1 MSKLKKW
8 LGKTVVATAVG
19 VVSLQASAGA
29 APLDDLNAILEKQ
42 NEAET
47 PSPISDMLDWDALVE
62 AMNAGGAQVA
72 ANLTIPEELLKDAGL
87 PEELQGD
94 LGLTADTTVDLTDK
108 QWLFKLAAAVNSED
122 IASLS
127 LYGDENQLALTLPE
141 FLSKTVGLKA
151 GSFQDQYNGSVWEQ
165 MFGELNMP
173 EDIDL
178 KFFPDGT
185 ASAADTTD
193 LVGNMKAILE
203 KATKSAEDAMN
214 VETREDEKYPGVT
227 FYDATYDTESVVN
240 IYRDLLTELSSV
252 LSASGISDVEDFNQ
266 TMEEALEQSKAIL
279 GDQFTVTYWV
289 ENDQV
294 TKMSMTMKMDES
306 LMEEQN
312 DTVSDLY
319 DDAEAE
325 SETEEVTAATEA
337 QEPTIVVMDMLYTF
351 ADPSN
356 MAAGFD
362 MDMDIYE
369 EGDEA
374 NVMHLAYA
382 FDNEMTDTSMDM
394 NVNMKVSDAEET
406 YLDADIFTMN
416 FDAESGAMNIKVSV
430 PDEESGSDV
439 GMAIDSTFGDVT
451 AGKGF
456 TWTLNNVTVSADGEQ
471 IPILSG
477 YVTIN
482 AEYEKIETP
491 AEVDM
496 LADMDTTDVMGL
508 MMELQNNAESWMEK
522 WGLAEE
528 ETETET
534 DEYGLS
540 TLPLTDEEMPVDTGT
555 EAETE

>member
-193 LVGNMKAILE
+193 LVGNIKAILE
-203 KATKSAEDAMN
+203 KATKSVEDAMN

-508 MMELQNNAESWMEK
+508 MMELQNNAESWMGK

>member
-193 LVGNMKAILE
+193 LVGNIKAILE

-252 LSASGISDVEDFNQ
+252 LSASGISDVEEFNQ

-528 ETETET
+528 EIETET